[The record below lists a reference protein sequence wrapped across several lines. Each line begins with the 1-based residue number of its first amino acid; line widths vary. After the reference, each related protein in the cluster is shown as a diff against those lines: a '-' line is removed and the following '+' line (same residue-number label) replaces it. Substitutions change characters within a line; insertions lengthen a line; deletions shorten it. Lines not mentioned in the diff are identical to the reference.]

1 MREVSGRFVVHKVQV
16 IGPQVIFMVN
26 KGIGFRCVSL
36 QEADVVYFAVGA
48 ANVEEVYDLGI
59 KQQIIIQYRRCE

>member
-1 MREVSGRFVVHKVQV
+1 
-16 IGPQVIFMVN
+16 MVN

-59 KQQIIIQYRRCE
+59 KQQIIIEYRRCE